1 MFGNPYKYTGAGKR
15 QTQQYSTFRYYTNR
29 GFNYEKVIEIC
40 ENRDY
45 DNTCHYRS
53 TSGQIKRIETTK
65 KNWDTKEKIYRFEKL
80 SVYPQYDDI
89 GIIKSDNAYIYYR
102 DKVWSIAQARYLI
115 HKTNRKGTYCLLYSG
130 LKNRNKYFLEK
141 VAKPDISTIS
151 KKSNDQRYPSD
162 DISITINNIKY
173 DI

>member
-1 MFGNPYKYTGAGKR
+1 MFSNPYKYTGAGKR

-40 ENRDY
+40 QNRDY

-53 TSGQIKRIETTK
+53 TSGQIKRIENTK

-89 GIIKSDNAYIYYR
+89 GIIKSDNAY
-102 DKVWSIAQARYLI
+102 KVWSIAQARYLI
-115 HKTNRKGTYCLLYSG
+115 HKTNRMGTYCLLYSG
-130 LKNRNKYFLEK
+130 LENRHKYFLEK
-141 VAKPDISTIS
+141 VAKIDISTVS
-151 KKSNDQRYPSD
+151 KKSDD
-162 DISITINNIKY
+162 DISITINNVKY